1 MTRSASNYPAVLA
14 TQLSFFTAGFAMAC
28 CAPFIPFI
36 KDNVGASEGEFGL
49 LLLFL
54 GLGSVISMPAAGI
67 VSAKKGA
74 RSVILLGGF
83 GLVVFMPLLLL
94 AKNLVALGAILFVFG
109 ASLGAMD
116 VSMNVHAVE
125 VERREQKP
133 LMSKFHAQFSIGAL
147 AGAALITLLLSIGVG
162 LIIAALIGSLVS
174 LVAMLIVRPHLFKAS
189 SSEPPPLVLPR
200 GIVLLLGFLAAIA
213 FLVEGAVLDWGAL
226 LIIER
231 QLSLPHHAGIGYIL
245 FSIAMVIARLCG
257 GRLMTNFGDYR
268 VLTVSSLIT
277 MIGIGVVLLT
287 SPPWLA
293 LTGFILIGLGA
304 ANIVPVLFS
313 AAGRQTVMPAS
324 LAIAAVTT
332 TGYAGVL
339 VGPALVGFAADLTSL
354 PIAFGW
360 LTLLIGLVALS
371 ANKVVKA

>member
-94 AKNLVALGAILFVFG
+94 ANNLVPLGAILFVFG

-147 AGAALITLLLSIGVG
+147 AGAALITL
-162 LIIAALIGSLVS
+162 
-174 LVAMLIVRPHLFKAS
+174 
-189 SSEPPPLVLPR
+189 
-200 GIVLLLGFLAAIA
+200 
-213 FLVEGAVLDWGAL
+213 
-226 LIIER
+226 IIER

-277 MIGIGVVLLT
+277 MIGVGVVLLT

-360 LTLLIGLVALS
+360 LTLLIALVALS